1 MIMKITE
8 NALNIL
14 AAMTYK
20 GIGKAWIVKNIEGDD
35 PLNKLVELL
44 NRGTKEQNSISV
56 VDFND
61 RKENIR
67 KQCNELNSS
76 IDGVVA
82 IGDSDFPPCRGVVK
96 NSEKPVVL
104 FYRGNLALL
113 KRQNKIASVIGLLNP
128 DEGTEVSESAMVS
141 ELVRNGVTIL
151 SGLALGCDSIAHK
164 QTLISGGKTIA
175 ALPSPISDILP
186 AANRDLAEE
195 IVKKK
200 GLLISEYFEASKS
213 KMQLTSRYI
222 ERDRLQALFSDCVV
236 LAASYAE
243 NNMGNDSGA
252 RHAMN
257 YAASYSIT
265 RAVMYDNKTHSRNL
279 KYDLNRQLMNE
290 RSVVVIEGG
299 NLQELMK
306 RIQSA
311 HAIPSNNEWKQTDLF

>member
-1 MIMKITE
+1 MKITE
-8 NALNIL
+8 NALNVL
-14 AAMTYK
+14 AALTYK
-20 GIGKAWIVKNIEGDD
+20 GIGKAWIVKNIEGGD
-35 PLNKLVELL
+35 PLDQVVELL
-44 NRGTKEQNSISV
+44 NRGTKEQYSISV
-56 VDFND
+56 NDFKN

-67 KQCNELNSS
+67 GRCEDLDES
-76 IDGVVA
+76 IDGVVG
-82 IGDSDFPPCRGVVK
+82 IGDSDFPPYRGVVK
-96 NSEKPVVL
+96 NSERPVVL

-113 KRQNKIASVIGLLNP
+113 QRQNAIATVIGLLNP
-128 DEGTEVSESAMVS
+128 DEVTEVSESAIVS
-141 ELVRNGVTIL
+141 EFVRNGVTIL

-175 ALPSPISDILP
+175 ALPSPISDIIP

-195 IVKKK
+195 IVQKE
-200 GLLISEYFEASKS
+200 GLLISEYLEAPKS

-243 NNMGNDSGA
+243 NNAGNDSGA

-257 YAASYSIT
+257 YAASYSIP
-265 RAVMYDNKTHSRNL
+265 RAVMYDSEIHSRNP

-290 RSVVVIEGG
+290 RGVVVIEGG
-299 NLQELMK
+299 NLQELLK

-311 HAIPSNNEWKQTDLF
+311 HAIPSNDEWKQTNLF